1 MNVRVVDGEG
11 SWLQLTDGARATYCP
26 QLLVWLGH
34 HLLVVTSCSTRPR
47 ISRLWLLCLFLPF
60 PLMPSLP
67 LLPSFVSRFGPP
79 DLSHTPSAVCSPGPV
94 SCMSVGHQLKGHESN
109 RRGCLPAVS
118 SNVWS
123 LADGSSS
130 YRGNPANLL

>member
-1 MNVRVVDGEG
+1 MGHRSSRWVLWCEC
-11 SWLQLTDGARATYCP
+11 ARG
-26 QLLVWLGH
+26 LGRGR
-34 HLLVVTSCSTRPR
+34 LALPTRAACAAYSPFSVFFYVLSCSTRPA
-47 ISRLWLLCLFLPF
+47 RLWLLHLFLPF
-60 PLMPSLP
+60 PLVSLS
-67 LLPSFVSRFGPP
+67 LLPSLTPCFGPP
-79 DLSHTPSAVCSPGPV
+79 DLSAARSDGLV
-94 SCMSVGHQLKGHESN
+94 SRTSVGQRPKGHESN